1 MTHAEVFVMR
11 RGLWEDDK
19 NIVQLTKA
27 SLQNHRSMNP
37 CPVYERESKTLFLF
51 FTCVPIGNQA
61 RLCYIT
67 SQDTGAT
74 WSQTEDL
81 TERVIVEKEKN
92 WATFAVGPGRGVQ
105 MKGGRLIIPA
115 YAYFKSTNY
124 CTTMLEVHLATESK
138 LKQQHGQAFDK
149 PSTIQKLIE
158 TGKGCQGSVL
168 KIHYPDQGTSDQK
181 ERKNLVI
188 YMNNSPLDPNLW
200 KMFPKTNDGPSGYSD
215 LAECKK
221 VSTLIHCLSCYR
233 KSFVLEKA
241 YVRNI
246 TWICHHP
253 ASVIIMC
260 SLCFCLI
267 ITLSASSVEM
277 VLCYYIKFYD
287 DYYMA
292 THHKFIYMGM
302 KFRFEFKYHTAE
314 SSD

>member
-19 NIVQLTKA
+19 NIVQWDSRHEELTKA

-51 FTCVPIGNQA
+51 FTCVPIGA

-115 YAYFKSTNY
+115 YAYFKSTNVQLTSRAFTFY
-124 CTTMLEVHLATESK
+124 SDVHLATESK

-221 VSTLIHCLSCYR
+221 VSTLPFSWNLCNNSLLKITVKIIFQL
-233 KSFVLEKA
+233 F
-241 YVRNI
+241 NI
-246 TWICHHP
+246 TQSSQTLYSDCKLLCKFDFL
-253 ASVIIMC
+253 V
-260 SLCFCLI
+260 SLHNSF
-267 ITLSASSVEM
+267 
-277 VLCYYIKFYD
+277 
-287 DYYMA
+287 DY
-292 THHKFIYMGM
+292 
-302 KFRFEFKYHTAE
+302 
-314 SSD
+314 